1 MAAFLLD
8 ALPIVGLAVL
18 AVVLMYLTRNRLCD
32 GDTSARDLGA
42 QCASVVSPLGVIAFV
57 AGWLAMLGY
66 LVWNFGYRQGR
77 TGSSIGKSAMGL
89 RVVDV
94 GVGRADRVLALGD
107 PATGARDGRVQRRT
121 GLPVAV
127 VGRQESDVRR
137 QAGLDGIRACRGQR
151 NALTPVSASPMTI
164 WCTSDVPS

>member
-1 MAAFLLD
+1 VAASLLD
-8 ALPIVGLAVL
+8 ALPIVALAVL

-66 LVWNFGYRQGR
+66 LVWSFGYRQGR

-94 GVGRADRVLALGD
+94 ASGEPIGFWRSVIRQLAHVTDVFSLGLGYLWPLWDAKNQTFADKLASTVSVRA
-107 PATGARDGRVQRRT
+107 
-121 GLPVAV
+121 
-127 VGRQESDVRR
+127 E
-137 QAGLDGIRACRGQR
+137 
-151 NALTPVSASPMTI
+151 VSGTR
-164 WCTSDVPS
+164 